1 MKRRSLIL
9 GASTI
14 ALSQLAS
21 GCTGQQ
27 ASLKVRLLQ
36 NSIPVQLL
44 GEFRKTLKSRA
55 TLNFDPEK
63 QLSALF
69 QLLESLKEQGKTNNN
84 QGRSLLDLI
93 RIRSRKPISPDLVT
107 LGDYRL
113 KSAIEQE
120 LIQPLKIETLPGW
133 KQLPPEYQ
141 KLVKRGD
148 QTGQLDNSGKVW
160 GAPYRWGATVI
171 AYRRDKFKALGWT
184 PTDWSDLWRESL
196 RDRISVLDHPRE
208 VIGLTLKNLGL
219 SYNQQDLNQV
229 KDLKPALRQ
238 LAKQVKFYSSDHYL
252 KPLVLGDTWVAVGW
266 STDILA
272 LRTRD
277 RQIEAVVP
285 QSGTALWS
293 DVWVKPVSVSSASDS
308 SESNSGSDLS
318 QEWIQFCWQSKSAK
332 EISLL
337 TNAASPILV
346 NMPRNTLPQDIQSN
360 PLLLPE
366 AAILDKCEFLHPLP
380 ESTQKQYE
388 SLWKEMRST

>member
-21 GCTGQQ
+21 GCNTGQQ
-27 ASLKVRLLQ
+27 ASLKVQLLQ

-44 GEFRKTLKSRA
+44 SEFRKTLTPRA
-55 TLNFDPEK
+55 KLNFDPEK

-69 QLLESLKEQGKTNNN
+69 QLLTSLKEQGKPKNN
-84 QGRSLLDLI
+84 QGRSVLDLI

-107 LGDYRL
+107 LGDYWL

-120 LIQPLKIETLPGW
+120 LIQPLNIETLPGW
-133 KQLPPEYQ
+133 KQLPPEYE
-141 KLVKRGD
+141 KLVKRD

-171 AYRRDKFKALGWT
+171 AYRRDKFKTLGWT
-184 PTDWSDLWRESL
+184 PNDWSDLWRESL
-196 RDRISVLDHPRE
+196 RDRISVLDHSRE

-229 KDLKPALRQ
+229 KDLKPALQQ

-293 DVWVKPVSVSSASDS
+293 DLWVKPVSVSSASNS
-308 SESNSGSDLS
+308 SESNSESDLS
-318 QEWIQFCWQSKSAK
+318 KEWIKFCWDNKSANQ
-332 EISLL
+332 ISLL

-380 ESTQKQYE
+380 KSTQQEYL
-388 SLWKEMRST
+388 SVWKEMRST

>member
-44 GEFRKTLKSRA
+44 GEFRKTLTLRA
-55 TLNFDPEK
+55 KLNFDPEK

-69 QLLESLKEQGKTNNN
+69 KLLTTLKEQGKPNNN
-84 QGRSLLDLI
+84 QDRSLLDLI

-107 LGDYRL
+107 LGDYWL
-113 KSAIEQE
+113 KSAMEQE
-120 LIQPLKIETLPGW
+120 LIQPLNIETLPGW

-196 RDRISVLDHPRE
+196 RDRISVLDHHRE
-208 VIGLTLKNLGL
+208 VIGLTLKHLGL
-219 SYNQQDLNQV
+219 SYNQQNLNQV

-308 SESNSGSDLS
+308 SESNSESDLS
-318 QEWIQFCWQSKSAK
+318 KEWIKFCWDSKSANQ
-332 EISLL
+332 ISLL

-360 PLLLPE
+360 HLLLPE
-366 AAILDKCEFLHPLP
+366 AAILNKCEFLHPLP
-380 ESTQKQYE
+380 ESTEKQYE

>member
-69 QLLESLKEQGKTNNN
+69 KLLTTLKEQDKPNNN
-84 QGRSLLDLI
+84 QDWFPLDLI
-93 RIRSRKPISPDLVT
+93 RIRSRTPISPDLVT
-107 LGDYRL
+107 LGDYWL

-133 KQLPPEYQ
+133 EKLPPEYQ
-141 KLVKRGD
+141 KLVKRH
-148 QTGQLDNSGKVW
+148 QKTGLLDNSGKVW

-277 RQIEAVVP
+277 RQIEAVIP

-308 SESNSGSDLS
+308 SESNSGSDLTK
-318 QEWIQFCWQSKSAK
+318 EWIQFCWQSKSAK
-332 EISLL
+332 QISLL

-346 NMPRNTLPQDIQSN
+346 NMSRNTLPQDIQSN
-360 PLLLPE
+360 HLLLPE
-366 AAILDKCEFLHPLP
+366 AEILNKCEFLHPLP
-380 ESTQKQYE
+380 ESTQQQYQ